1 MRVVKTLGKVVFA
14 IIITFAGILLMPRL
28 FGYAPYAVL
37 SGSMEPE
44 YPVGSLIYVT
54 ATDPKTIRP
63 GDDVTFLITDG
74 RTATHQAWKNDLER
88 RVIRTQGIANV
99 NADGSVMHDASP
111 VPYDHVIGTPSLC
124 FPMLGYAASI
134 VTTPLGKAILAAV
147 AVASLAPQFIRTDAT
162 GTRRRKKASHKQ
174 GRQQPSERNQP

>member
-54 ATDPKTIRP
+54 ATDPKTIQP
-63 GDDVTFLITDG
+63 GDDVTFLTTDG
-74 RTATHQAWKNDLER
+74 RTATR
-88 RVIRTQGIANV
+88 RGRMSRIL
-99 NADGSVMHDASP
+99 SP
-111 VPYDHVIGTPSLC
+111 CRVRPCSWRVSP
-124 FPMLGYAASI
+124 
-134 VTTPLGKAILAAV
+134 
-147 AVASLAPQFIRTDAT
+147 
-162 GTRRRKKASHKQ
+162 
-174 GRQQPSERNQP
+174 